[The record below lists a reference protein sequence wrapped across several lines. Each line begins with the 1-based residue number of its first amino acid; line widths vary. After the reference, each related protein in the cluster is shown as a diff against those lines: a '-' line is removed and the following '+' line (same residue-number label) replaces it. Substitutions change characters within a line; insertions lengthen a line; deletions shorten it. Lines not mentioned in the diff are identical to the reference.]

1 MAGGTLDLLACSN
14 FGQSLSGPVRFCPE
28 CGRPMAATPVVVA
41 PQKKSR
47 GCSCYLGVV
56 AAGFIALMALGYFI
70 DQVELVTKP
79 ALSPTEQAEKQ
90 KQQATLVVAAEGA
103 KRLRDAMRNP
113 DSFRPAQALIMND
126 QAVRYEFRSQN
137 GFGGFNVGHAVLS
150 PSGELKTN
158 ETSGFY
164 ALWDRECADKKGAD
178 KTWEVGYAAGFHG
191 VFSDK

>member
-1 MAGGTLDLLACSN
+1 MRPPDGGHSRCRRAPEKESRLFLLSGRRRSGIHSAYGIGLLHRSGGTRHEARAITY
-14 FGQSLSGPVRFCPE
+14 GTSGKTE
-28 CGRPMAATPVVVA
+28 AA
-41 PQKKSR
+41 
-47 GCSCYLGVV
+47 
-56 AAGFIALMALGYFI
+56 
-70 DQVELVTKP
+70 
-79 ALSPTEQAEKQ
+79 
-90 KQQATLVVAAEGA
+90 ATLVVAAEGA

-126 QAVRYEFRSQN
+126 QAVCYEFRSQN